1 MPITLISLSALVA
14 CLNEVN
20 LEANKL
26 MVLSSVA
33 VPLSF
38 SETGRL

>member
-1 MPITLISLSALVA
+1 MPIVPAPLSELVA
-14 CLNEVN
+14 CLNEKDR
-20 LEANKL
+20 EANKL

-33 VPLSF
+33 VLLSF